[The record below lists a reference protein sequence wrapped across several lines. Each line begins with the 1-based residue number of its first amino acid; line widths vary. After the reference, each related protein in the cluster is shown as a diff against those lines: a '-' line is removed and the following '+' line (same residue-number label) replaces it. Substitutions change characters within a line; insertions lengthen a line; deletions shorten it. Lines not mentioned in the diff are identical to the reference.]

1 LGEVGWKVP
10 YLLAT
15 EEETHMR
22 YAITA
27 VIGLVSIGATPA
39 SAAPQWVEDKCFLQA
54 LRVLPALRA
63 DEKEAYIANCIADYT
78 ANPQGKRRKFKRSY

>member
-22 YAITA
+22 YAIAA

-39 SAAPQWVEDKCFLQA
+39 SAAPQWVEDKCFRQA
-54 LRVLPALRA
+54 QLVRPALRWY
-63 DEKEAYIANCIADYT
+63 EQEAYIANCIADLT
-78 ANPQGKRRKFKRSY
+78 PAPQQKRRKKYY